1 VIIPPLAAILAP
13 FDGWCT
19 GLEEV
24 PDPVFSG
31 RMLGDGVA
39 IDPTSG
45 IVLAPCAGE
54 VVTLPASA
62 HAVTIRTPG
71 GADVLVHIGIDTV
84 QLGGRGFEA
93 RVKIGQV
100 VEAGQELIHF
110 ELDTVA
116 RGAKTLLTPVV
127 VAAADG
133 LTIRN
138 RRAAGIIE
146 AGDVLFEIVLAGN
159 IALTRDAALTH
170 DVALTRDLAHAPASA
185 QRTVTVQLRHGL
197 HARPAALLAQA
208 AKALASEVSILAH
221 GKAANA
227 RSVTAVMAL
236 GVRHGEEVTF
246 TASGPEAGHAI
257 QQLNAALEAAL
268 HMESVAGEIAA
279 GDRASAVSTGG
290 AAASVMSSVA
300 ATAPAKSGGN
310 SGGAVDGVLPGIT
323 AVAGFAVGRAT
334 RIERR
339 EIAVEEQG
347 GGMAHEGAQL
357 EQARTNVRAR
367 LTRVGAT
374 GGATRREIAAAH
386 VEFLDDPVL
395 NEAAQELIA
404 AGKSAGY
411 AWRAATRRQV
421 QALEALGDSRL
432 RERADDLLDVESH
445 VLLALMGEARP
456 MHLTIPDDAVILA
469 EDLLPSE
476 LTALDRRR
484 LVAICLGRGGATSH
498 VAILAAAMDV
508 PMLVGLGTGI
518 HAVADGAMVIVDADA
533 GALHVAPDAPA
544 LDAAHAAVATRLKNR
559 SAERAAALAD
569 CRSLDGTRIEIFA
582 NLGSTTDA
590 VAAVANGAEGC
601 GLLRTE
607 FLFIDRDTA
616 PDEREQR
623 DAYQAIS
630 TALGARPLVLRL
642 MDVGGDKPLKY
653 LPLPHEENPAL
664 GLRGVRTALARPD
677 LLRTQLRAALRVEPF
692 GVVQL
697 LIPMVTDVTEII
709 TVRTVIEELNAELG
723 NRPRIKLGAMIE
735 TPAAALNAS
744 VLLRE
749 VDFLSIGSND
759 LTQYTLAMDRGHAA
773 LAGRTD
779 ALHPAVLKLIALTA
793 NAGIAAGKTVA
804 VCGGVAADRIAVPVL
819 LGLGVR
825 ELSVVP
831 AAIPA
836 IKRQIRAVR
845 IADCRA
851 LASRCLELGTA
862 AEVRS
867 LVAQTSITF
876 GDAP

>member
-1 VIIPPLAAILAP
+1 
-13 FDGWCT
+13 
-19 GLEEV
+19 
-24 PDPVFSG
+24 
-31 RMLGDGVA
+31 
-39 IDPTSG
+39 
-45 IVLAPCAGE
+45 
-54 VVTLPASA
+54 
-62 HAVTIRTPG
+62 
-71 GADVLVHIGIDTV
+71 
-84 QLGGRGFEA
+84 
-93 RVKIGQV
+93 
-100 VEAGQELIHF
+100 
-110 ELDTVA
+110 
-116 RGAKTLLTPVV
+116 
-127 VAAADG
+127 
-133 LTIRN
+133 
-138 RRAAGIIE
+138 
-146 AGDVLFEIVLAGN
+146 
-159 IALTRDAALTH
+159 
-170 DVALTRDLAHAPASA
+170 
-185 QRTVTVQLRHGL
+185 
-197 HARPAALLAQA
+197 
-208 AKALASEVSILAH
+208 
-221 GKAANA
+221 
-227 RSVTAVMAL
+227 
-236 GVRHGEEVTF
+236 
-246 TASGPEAGHAI
+246 
-257 QQLNAALEAAL
+257 
-268 HMESVAGEIAA
+268 
-279 GDRASAVSTGG
+279 
-290 AAASVMSSVA
+290 
-300 ATAPAKSGGN
+300 
-310 SGGAVDGVLPGIT
+310 
-323 AVAGFAVGRAT
+323 
-334 RIERR
+334 
-339 EIAVEEQG
+339 
-347 GGMAHEGAQL
+347 
-357 EQARTNVRAR
+357 
-367 LTRVGAT
+367 
-374 GGATRREIAAAH
+374 
-386 VEFLDDPVL
+386 
-395 NEAAQELIA
+395 
-404 AGKSAGY
+404 
-411 AWRAATRRQV
+411 
-421 QALEALGDSRL
+421 
-432 RERADDLLDVESH
+432 
-445 VLLALMGEARP
+445 
-456 MHLTIPDDAVILA
+456 
-469 EDLLPSE
+469 LLPSE
-476 LTALDRRR
+476 LTALDAAR

-518 HAVADGAMVIVDADA
+518 HAVADGAMVIVDADS
-533 GALHVAPDAPA
+533 GTLHVAPDIPA
-544 LDAAHAAVATRLKNR
+544 LDAAHAAVAARLKNR

-709 TVRTVIEELNAELG
+709 AVRTVIEELNAELG
-723 NRPRIKLGAMIE
+723 NGRRIKLGAMIE

-793 NAGIAAGKTVA
+793 NAGIEAGKTVA

-836 IKRQIRAVR
+836 IKRQIRAAR

-867 LVAQTSITF
+867 LVAQITVTF

>member
-1 VIIPPLAAILAP
+1 
-13 FDGWCT
+13 
-19 GLEEV
+19 
-24 PDPVFSG
+24 
-31 RMLGDGVA
+31 
-39 IDPTSG
+39 
-45 IVLAPCAGE
+45 
-54 VVTLPASA
+54 
-62 HAVTIRTPG
+62 
-71 GADVLVHIGIDTV
+71 
-84 QLGGRGFEA
+84 
-93 RVKIGQV
+93 
-100 VEAGQELIHF
+100 
-110 ELDTVA
+110 
-116 RGAKTLLTPVV
+116 
-127 VAAADG
+127 
-133 LTIRN
+133 
-138 RRAAGIIE
+138 
-146 AGDVLFEIVLAGN
+146 
-159 IALTRDAALTH
+159 
-170 DVALTRDLAHAPASA
+170 
-185 QRTVTVQLRHGL
+185 
-197 HARPAALLAQA
+197 
-208 AKALASEVSILAH
+208 
-221 GKAANA
+221 
-227 RSVTAVMAL
+227 
-236 GVRHGEEVTF
+236 RHGEEITF
-246 TASGPEAGHAI
+246 AASGPDAARAI
-257 QQLNAALEAAL
+257 QSLDAALDAAL
-268 HMESVAGEIAA
+268 HMESAAGHGTT
-279 GDRASAVSTGG
+279 GDRAGAAGPAALTSSVATAPWA
-290 AAASVMSSVA
+290 AAAS
-300 ATAPAKSGGN
+300 GEN
-310 SGGAVDGVLPGIT
+310 SGGAVDGVLPGIA
-323 AVAGFAVGRAT
+323 AVAGFAVGRAA

-339 EIAVEEQG
+339 EIMVEEQG
-347 GGMAHEGAQL
+347 GGVAHEGAQL
-357 EQARTNVRAR
+357 EQARANVRAR
-367 LTRVGAT
+367 LTRVGGA
-374 GGATRREIAAAH
+374 GGVTRREIAAAH
-386 VEFLDDPVL
+386 VEFLDDPVV

-421 QALEALGDSRL
+421 HALEALGDTRL

-456 MHLTIPDDAVILA
+456 MSLIIPDDAVIIA
-469 EDLLPSE
+469 DDLLPSE
-476 LTALDRRR
+476 LTALDIER

-508 PMLVGLGTGI
+508 PMLVGLGTGLR
-518 HAVADGAMVIVDADA
+518 AVADGATVIVDADA
-533 GALHVAPDAPA
+533 GALHVAPGIAA
-544 LDAAHAAVATRLKNR
+544 LDAAQAAVAARLKTR

-569 CRSLDGTRIEIFA
+569 CRSLDGERIEIFA

-616 PDEREQR
+616 PDECEQR

-692 GVVQL
+692 GAVQL
-697 LIPMVTDVTEII
+697 LIPMVTDVSELIA
-709 TVRTVIEELNAELG
+709 VRTVIEELDAEPGNSSRIKLG
-723 NRPRIKLGAMIE
+723 SSRIKLGAMIE

-759 LTQYTLAMDRGHAA
+759 LTQYTLAMDRGHSA

-779 ALHPAVLKLIALTA
+779 ALHPAVLKLIALAA
-793 NAGIAAGKTVA
+793 NAGIEVGKTVA
-804 VCGGVAADRIAVPVL
+804 VCGGVAADRIAVPIL
-819 LGLGVR
+819 LGLGIR

-836 IKRQIRAVR
+836 IKRQIRALR

-851 LASRCLELGTA
+851 LASRCLELGSA

-867 LVAQTSITF
+867 LVAQTSMTS

>member
-1 VIIPPLAAILAP
+1 MSVETILAP
-13 FDGWCT
+13 FGGWCAA
-19 GLEEV
+19 LDEV

-31 RMLGDGVA
+31 RMLGDGLA
-39 IDPTSG
+39 IDPTGG

-54 VVTLPASA
+54 IVTLPASA
-62 HAVTIRTPG
+62 HAVSIRTPD
-71 GADVLVHIGIDTV
+71 GAEILVHIGIDTV
-84 QLGGRGFEA
+84 QLAGRGFEA
-93 RVKIGQV
+93 RVKVGQV
-100 VEAGQELIHF
+100 VRAGQELICF
-110 ELDTVA
+110 DLDTVA
-116 RGAKTLLTPVV
+116 RGAKSLMTPIV
-127 VAAADG
+127 VAASDG
-133 LTIRN
+133 LTLRH
-138 RRAAGIIE
+138 RRAAGIIN
-146 AGDVLFEIVLAGN
+146 AGEVLFEIVHAC
-159 IALTRDAALTH
+159 
-170 DVALTRDLAHAPASA
+170 DVAHSRDVARSSEVTHAPAPA
-185 QRTVTVQLRHGL
+185 QRTVTVHLRHGL

-208 AKALASEVSILAH
+208 AKALAAEISILAH
-221 GKAANA
+221 GKTANA

-246 TASGPEAGHAI
+246 TARGPDAAHAI
-257 QQLNAALEAAL
+257 QQLYAALEAAL
-268 HMESVAGEIAA
+268 HMESAAGHATT
-279 GDRASAVSTGG
+279 GDRAGAVGPTAVAVATSP
-290 AAASVMSSVA
+290 AAAS
-300 ATAPAKSGGN
+300 GEN
-310 SGGAVDGVLPGIT
+310 SGGTVDGVLPGIA

-339 EIAVEEQG
+339 EIVVEEQG
-347 GGMAHEGAQL
+347 GGVAHEGAQL
-357 EQARTNVRAR
+357 EQARANVRAR

-374 GGATRREIAAAH
+374 GGVTRREIAAAH
-386 VEFLDDPVL
+386 VEFLDDPVV
-395 NEAAQELIA
+395 NEVAQEFIA

-421 QALEALGDSRL
+421 HALEALGDTRL

-456 MHLTIPDDAVILA
+456 MKLTIPDDAVIVA
-469 EDLLPSE
+469 DDLLPSE
-476 LTALDRRR
+476 LAALDVAR

-508 PMLVGLGTGI
+508 PMLVGLGSGI
-518 HAVADGAMVIVDADA
+518 RTVDDGAMVIVDADA
-533 GALHVAPDAPA
+533 GTLHAAPGIAA
-544 LDAAHAAVATRLKNR
+544 LDAAHAAVAARLKIR

-569 CRSLDGTRIEIFA
+569 CRSLDGVRIEIFA

-623 DAYQAIS
+623 DAYQAIA

-692 GVVQL
+692 GAVQL
-697 LIPMVTDVTEII
+697 LIPMVTDVSEII
-709 TVRTVIEELNAELG
+709 AVRTVIEELDAELG
-723 NRPRIKLGAMIE
+723 NRSRIKLGAMIE

-773 LAGRTD
+773 LAARTD
-779 ALHPAVLKLIALTA
+779 ALHPAVLKLIALAA
-793 NAGIAAGKTVA
+793 NAGIETGKAVA
-804 VCGGVAADRIAVPVL
+804 VCGGVAADRVAVPIL
-819 LGLGVR
+819 LGLGIR

-836 IKRQIRAVR
+836 IKRQIRAIG

-851 LASRCLELGTA
+851 LASRCLELGSA

-867 LVAQTSITF
+867 LVAQTSMTS

>member
-1 VIIPPLAAILAP
+1 VNAEPLVTILAP

-19 GLEEV
+19 GIEEV

-39 IDPTSG
+39 IDPVSG

-54 VVTLPASA
+54 VVTLPATA

-93 RVKIGQV
+93 QVKLGQV

-110 ELDTVA
+110 DLDTVA

-138 RRAAGIIE
+138 RRAAGTIN
-146 AGDVLFEIVLAGN
+146 AGDVLFELVQA
-159 IALTRDAALTH
+159 R
-170 DVALTRDLAHAPASA
+170 DVAHARDVAPVRDVAHARAPV
-185 QRTVTVQLRHGL
+185 QRTVTVRLRHGL

-208 AKALASEVSILAH
+208 AKALATEVAILAH
-221 GKAANA
+221 GKTANA

-246 TASGPEAGHAI
+246 TASGPDGGHAI
-257 QQLNAALEAAL
+257 QQLGAALEAAL
-268 HMESVAGEIAA
+268 QMESAAGEVAA
-279 GDRASAVSTGG
+279 DDRASAAGP
-290 AAASVMSSVA
+290 AAVASSA
-300 ATAPAKSGGN
+300 ATAAKPGES
-310 SGGAVDGVLPGIT
+310 SCGAVDGVLPGTT

-339 EIAVEEQG
+339 EIVVEEQG
-347 GGMAHEGAQL
+347 AGLAHEGAQL
-357 EQARTNVRAR
+357 EQARANVRAR

-374 GGATRREIAAAH
+374 GGVTRREIAAAH
-386 VEFLDDPVL
+386 VEFLDDPVV

-421 QALEALGDSRL
+421 QALEALGDTRL

-456 MHLTIPDDAVILA
+456 MNLTIPDDAVILA

-508 PMLVGLGTGI
+508 PMLVGLGAGI
-518 HAVADGAMVIVDADA
+518 QAVADGAMVIVDADA
-533 GALHVAPDAPA
+533 GILYAAPDTSA
-544 LDAAHAAVATRLKNR
+544 LGAARAAVATRLKNR

-709 TVRTVIEELNAELG
+709 TVRSVIEELNAELG

-793 NAGIAAGKTVA
+793 NAGIEAGKTVA

-862 AEVRS
+862 AEVRL
-867 LVAQTSITF
+867 LVAQTFSTS

>member
-1 VIIPPLAAILAP
+1 MPLVTVLAP

-31 RMLGDGVA
+31 RMLGDGIAV
-39 IDPTSG
+39 DPISG

-71 GADVLVHIGIDTV
+71 GAEVLVHIGIDTV

-93 RVKIGQV
+93 QVKLGQV

-110 ELDTVA
+110 DLDTVA

-127 VAAADG
+127 AVTANG
-133 LTIRN
+133 FTIRN
-138 RRAAGIIE
+138 RRAAGIIK
-146 AGDVLFEIVLAGN
+146 AGDLLFEIVHA
-159 IALTRDAALTH
+159 R
-170 DVALTRDLAHAPASA
+170 DVALTHVAVTHNVPPTHDFAPTHDVAHAPASA

-208 AKALASEVSILAH
+208 AKALAAEVSILAR
-221 GKAANA
+221 GRAANA

-246 TASGPEAGHAI
+246 TASGPDAGHAI

-268 HMESVAGEIAA
+268 HMESAA
-279 GDRASAVSTGG
+279 GHASTQDRAAAVSS
-290 AAASVMSSVA
+290 AAATSSVA
-300 ATAPAKSGGN
+300 SSVATTSGEH
-310 SGGAVDGVLPGIT
+310 SDGAVEGVLPGVT
-323 AVAGFAVGRAT
+323 AVAGLAVGRAT

-347 GGMAHEGAQL
+347 GGMVHEGAQL
-357 EQARTNVRAR
+357 EQARANVRAR

-374 GGATRREIAAAH
+374 GGVTRREIAAAH
-386 VEFLDDPVL
+386 VEFLDDPVV

-404 AGKSAGY
+404 VGKSAGY

-421 QALEALGDSRL
+421 QALEALGDTRL

-456 MHLTIPDDAVILA
+456 INLTIPDDAVIVA
-469 EDLLPSE
+469 DDLLPSE
-476 LTALDRRR
+476 LTALDAAR

-508 PMLVGLGTGI
+508 PMLVGLGAGI
-518 HAVADGAMVIVDADA
+518 RTIADGAMVIVDADA
-533 GALHVAPDAPA
+533 GSLHAAPDTAA
-544 LDAAHAAVATRLKNR
+544 LDAARAAVATRLKNR

-697 LIPMVTDVTEII
+697 LIPMVTDVSEVIA
-709 TVRTVIEELNAELG
+709 VRTLVEELNAELG
-723 NRPRIKLGAMIE
+723 NGPRIKLGAMIE

-793 NAGIAAGKTVA
+793 NAGIEAGKTVA

-819 LGLGVR
+819 LGLGIR

-836 IKRQIRAVR
+836 IKRQIRSVR
-845 IADCRA
+845 IADCLA

-867 LVAQTSITF
+867 LVARTSITF

>member
-1 VIIPPLAAILAP
+1 MSVVTILAP

-31 RMLGDGVA
+31 RMVGDGVA
-39 IDPTSG
+39 IDPVGG

-71 GADVLVHIGIDTV
+71 GADVLVHVGIDTV
-84 QLGGRGFEA
+84 QLAGRGFEA
-93 RVKIGQV
+93 RVKVGQIV
-100 VEAGQELIHF
+100 HAGQELIHVD
-110 ELDTVA
+110 LDTVA
-116 RGAKTLLTPVV
+116 RGAKSLLTPVV
-127 VAAADG
+127 VAAGDG
-133 LTIRN
+133 LTIRH
-138 RRAAGIIE
+138 RRAAGVIN
-146 AGDVLFEIVLAGN
+146 AGDALFEIVHA
-159 IALTRDAALTH
+159 
-170 DVALTRDLAHAPASA
+170 RDLAHPIDVPHSSGVTHAPASA

-208 AKALASEVSILAH
+208 AKALTAEVSILAH
-221 GKAANA
+221 GRTANA
-227 RSVTAVMAL
+227 RSVTAIMAL

-246 TASGPEAGHAI
+246 TARGPDAAHAV
-257 QQLNAALEAAL
+257 QQLGTALEAAL
-268 HMESVAGEIAA
+268 HMESAAGHATT
-279 GDRASAVSTGG
+279 GDRASAVSS
-290 AAASVMSSVA
+290 AAAAPLVA
-300 ATAPAKSGGN
+300 AAATSGEN
-310 SGGAVDGVLPGIT
+310 SGGAVDSVLQGFP

-339 EIAVEEQG
+339 ELVVEEHG
-347 GGMAHEGAQL
+347 GGMAHEGAHL
-357 EQARTNVRAR
+357 EQARANVRAR
-367 LTRVGAT
+367 LTRVGGA

-386 VEFLDDPVL
+386 VEFLDDPVM

-421 QALEALGDSRL
+421 QALEALGDTRL

-456 MHLTIPDDAVILA
+456 MNLTIPDEAVIVA
-469 EDLLPSE
+469 DDLLPSE

-533 GALHVAPDAPA
+533 GALHVAPDIRA
-544 LDAAHAAVATRLKNR
+544 LDAARAAVATRLTNR

-582 NLGSTTDA
+582 NLGSTADA
-590 VAAVANGAEGC
+590 VAAVENGAEGC

-607 FLFIDRDTA
+607 FLFIDRETA

-677 LLRTQLRAALRVEPF
+677 LLRTQLRAALGVEPF

-697 LIPMVTDVTEII
+697 LIPMVTDVAEVIS
-709 TVRTVIEELNAELG
+709 VRTLIEEINAELG
-723 NRPRIKLGAMIE
+723 NGSRIKLGAMIE

-744 VLLRE
+744 ALLRE

-793 NAGIAAGKTVA
+793 NAGIEAGKTIA
-804 VCGGVAADRIAVPVL
+804 VCGGIAADRIAVPIL

-851 LASRCLELGTA
+851 LASRCLELGSA

-867 LVAQTSITF
+867 LAAQASITS

>member
-1 VIIPPLAAILAP
+1 
-13 FDGWCT
+13 
-19 GLEEV
+19 
-24 PDPVFSG
+24 
-31 RMLGDGVA
+31 
-39 IDPTSG
+39 
-45 IVLAPCAGE
+45 
-54 VVTLPASA
+54 
-62 HAVTIRTPG
+62 
-71 GADVLVHIGIDTV
+71 
-84 QLGGRGFEA
+84 
-93 RVKIGQV
+93 
-100 VEAGQELIHF
+100 
-110 ELDTVA
+110 
-116 RGAKTLLTPVV
+116 
-127 VAAADG
+127 
-133 LTIRN
+133 
-138 RRAAGIIE
+138 
-146 AGDVLFEIVLAGN
+146 
-159 IALTRDAALTH
+159 
-170 DVALTRDLAHAPASA
+170 
-185 QRTVTVQLRHGL
+185 
-197 HARPAALLAQA
+197 
-208 AKALASEVSILAH
+208 
-221 GKAANA
+221 
-227 RSVTAVMAL
+227 
-236 GVRHGEEVTF
+236 
-246 TASGPEAGHAI
+246 
-257 QQLNAALEAAL
+257 
-268 HMESVAGEIAA
+268 
-279 GDRASAVSTGG
+279 
-290 AAASVMSSVA
+290 
-300 ATAPAKSGGN
+300 
-310 SGGAVDGVLPGIT
+310 
-323 AVAGFAVGRAT
+323 
-334 RIERR
+334 
-339 EIAVEEQG
+339 
-347 GGMAHEGAQL
+347 
-357 EQARTNVRAR
+357 
-367 LTRVGAT
+367 
-374 GGATRREIAAAH
+374 
-386 VEFLDDPVL
+386 
-395 NEAAQELIA
+395 
-404 AGKSAGY
+404 
-411 AWRAATRRQV
+411 
-421 QALEALGDSRL
+421 
-432 RERADDLLDVESH
+432 
-445 VLLALMGEARP
+445 
-456 MHLTIPDDAVILA
+456 
-469 EDLLPSE
+469 
-476 LTALDRRR
+476 
-484 LVAICLGRGGATSH
+484 

-533 GALHVAPDAPA
+533 GSLHAAPDTAA
-544 LDAAHAAVATRLKNR
+544 LDAARAAVATRLKNR

-697 LIPMVTDVTEII
+697 LIPMVTDVSEVIA
-709 TVRTVIEELNAELG
+709 VRTLVEELNAELG
-723 NRPRIKLGAMIE
+723 NGPRIKLGAMIE

-749 VDFLSIGSND
+749 VDFLSVGSND

-793 NAGIAAGKTVA
+793 NAGIEAGKTVA

-819 LGLGVR
+819 LGLGIR

-836 IKRQIRAVR
+836 IKRQIRSVR
-845 IADCRA
+845 IADCLA

-867 LVAQTSITF
+867 LVARTSITF

>member
-1 VIIPPLAAILAP
+1 
-13 FDGWCT
+13 
-19 GLEEV
+19 
-24 PDPVFSG
+24 
-31 RMLGDGVA
+31 
-39 IDPTSG
+39 
-45 IVLAPCAGE
+45 
-54 VVTLPASA
+54 
-62 HAVTIRTPG
+62 
-71 GADVLVHIGIDTV
+71 V
-84 QLGGRGFEA
+84 QLAGRGFEA
-93 RVKIGQV
+93 RVKVGQIGH
-100 VEAGQELIHF
+100 AGQELIHF
-110 ELDTVA
+110 DLDTVA
-116 RGAKTLLTPVV
+116 RGAKSLLTPVL
-127 VAAADG
+127 VAAGDG
-133 LTIRN
+133 LTIRH
-138 RRAAGIIE
+138 RRAAGVIN
-146 AGDVLFEIVLAGN
+146 AGDALFEIVHA
-159 IALTRDAALTH
+159 R
-170 DVALTRDLAHAPASA
+170 DVAHSIDVAHSSGVTQAPASA

-208 AKALASEVSILAH
+208 AKALAAEVSILAH
-221 GKAANA
+221 GRTANA
-227 RSVTAVMAL
+227 RSVTAIMAL

-246 TASGPEAGHAI
+246 TARGPDAAHAI

-268 HMESVAGEIAA
+268 HMESATGHATS
-279 GDRASAVSTGG
+279 GDRASAVSST
-290 AAASVMSSVA
+290 AAATSSVA
-300 ATAPAKSGGN
+300 TSAAPASGEN
-310 SGGAVDGVLPGIT
+310 SGGAGDGVLRGIA

-339 EIAVEEQG
+339 EIVVEEHG
-347 GGMAHEGAQL
+347 GSMAHESAQL
-357 EQARTNVRAR
+357 EQARANVRAR
-367 LTRVGAT
+367 LTRVGGA
-374 GGATRREIAAAH
+374 GGVTRREIAAAH
-386 VEFLDDPVL
+386 VEFLDDPVV

-421 QALEALGDSRL
+421 QALEALGDTRL

-456 MHLTIPDDAVILA
+456 MNLTIPDEAVIVA
-469 EDLLPSE
+469 DDLLPSE

-498 VAILAAAMDV
+498 VAILAAAMDI

-533 GALHVAPDAPA
+533 GALHVAPDISA
-544 LDAAHAAVATRLKNR
+544 LDAARAAVASRLRNR

-582 NLGSTTDA
+582 NLGSTADA
-590 VAAVANGAEGC
+590 VAAVENGAEGC

-607 FLFIDRDTA
+607 FLFIDRETA

-697 LIPMVTDVTEII
+697 LIPMVTDVAEVI
-709 TVRTVIEELNAELG
+709 TVRTLIEEINAQLG
-723 NRPRIKLGAMIE
+723 NGSRIKLGAMIE

-744 VLLRE
+744 ALLRE

-793 NAGIAAGKTVA
+793 NAGIEAGKTVA
-804 VCGGVAADRIAVPVL
+804 VCGGVAADRIAVPIL

-851 LASRCLELGTA
+851 LASRCLELGSA
-862 AEVRS
+862 AAVRS
-867 LVAQTSITF
+867 LAAQTSITS